1 MDKSTLK
8 LSLYCFDFDVALKA
22 MTGCNFTVDEFIVHI
37 VLCALDLPGIH
48 RRGKTPHQ
56 TESENDKEFGRKL
69 FLVLLAM
76 TVNLFL
82 SKKGERPIGKHS
94 TDRIRVLLLHTR

>member
-1 MDKSTLK
+1 
-8 LSLYCFDFDVALKA
+8 

-37 VLCALDLPGIH
+37 VLCALDLLGIH

-76 TVNLFL
+76 TVNFFL
-82 SKKGERPIGKHS
+82 SKKGERSIGKHS
-94 TDRIRVLLLHTR
+94 IDRIECCYYIHVDSSMTISFPARVNFR